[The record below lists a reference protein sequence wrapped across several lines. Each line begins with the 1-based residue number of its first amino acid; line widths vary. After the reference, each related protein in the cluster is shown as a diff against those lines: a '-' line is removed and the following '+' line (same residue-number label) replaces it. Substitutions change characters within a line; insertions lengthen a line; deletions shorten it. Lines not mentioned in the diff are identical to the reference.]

1 MSSLLARFVNCVML
15 SMTVNGRCTV
25 REPATDVCQSAAAGR
40 SDPVRHS
47 TDDTDDLLVAH
58 VGLSIIY

>member
-1 MSSLLARFVNCVML
+1 
-15 SMTVNGRCTV
+15 MTVNGRCTV